1 MQTALILKRML
12 LFTLL
17 ITLLGQVEAQ
27 RRPQNPPAPA
37 PATPGTP
44 NSQTPNG
51 PGPRGGSTG
60 PKPYNEVITA
70 KAKSMKGLFTVHKV
84 DDKYYFEIPDSIMGR
99 DIMAI
104 TRFSKVAGG
113 AGVYGG
119 EVANQQV
126 VQFEKG
132 PDNKVFMRVVTL
144 ISVANDSTQPIY
156 KAVRNSNVDPIA
168 RIRHEILWQRSAA
181 LLLMLLNSSRVTISR
196 FPLIPA

>member
-1 MQTALILKRML
+1 M
-12 LFTLL
+12 
-17 ITLLGQVEAQ
+17 
-27 RRPQNPPAPA
+27 
-37 PATPGTP
+37 
-44 NSQTPNG
+44 PNG
-51 PGPRGGSTG
+51 PGPRAASTG
-60 PKPYNEVITA
+60 PKPYSEVITA
-70 KAKSMKGLFTVHKV
+70 KAKSMKGLFTIHKV
-84 DDKYYFEIPDSIMGR
+84 EDKYYFEIPDSIMRR

-132 PDNKVFMRVVTL
+132 PDNKVFLRVVTL

-168 RIRHEILWQRSAA
+168 AAFDMKSLGKDSNGVVIDVTDFFKGDNQPVSLSSSTKRRLSLGGLASDRSYIE
-181 LLLMLLNSSRVTISR
+181 SIKS
-196 FPLIPA
+196 